1 MKPDPVAFVERTLI
15 DPETGTFFV
24 LTDAQ
29 RLFLRH
35 ALKIKSG
42 RLAYPEIVFS
52 APKKSGKTGFA
63 AMTMLYVV
71 RGLGGPFAEGIC
83 CANDAEQSTGRVF
96 QACARIVQASPMLR
110 DDAIVLAD
118 KITFRSTGASII
130 AIASDAAGAAGANP
144 SCVSFDE
151 LWGYTSERSRRLWDE
166 LVPPPTRK
174 ISCRLTTTYA
184 GFEGESLLLADLHAR
199 GLSGTEIE
207 PDLWVQPGM
216 AMFWTNRFTA
226 PWQTEEWREQMRQQL
241 RPNAYLLLIES
252 RWVTTESNFVEMD
265 WWDSCV
271 DPNARPLMADKSM
284 AAWIGVDAS
293 VKHDSTAIVV
303 VTWDARVNKP
313 RLISHRKFQPT
324 AAQPINFEATVEA
337 TLREYAQR
345 FSVRAIVYDPYQMAA
360 TAQRLRAFGLP
371 MREYPQTEA
380 NITQFSSTLFERIK
394 AGELIT
400 YPDDAIRLAVSRA
413 IAKETARG
421 WKITKEKASHKID
434 VVVALAMAVQAAGAE
449 GQFAAYVYLSDP
461 VVRATDYLPTAAWT
475 AAGGYFDPSA
485 KTVRADA
492 SNAADTSAKIN
503 S

>member
-1 MKPDPVAFVERTLI
+1 
-15 DPETGTFFV
+15 
-24 LTDAQ
+24 
-29 RLFLRH
+29 
-35 ALKIKSG
+35 
-42 RLAYPEIVFS
+42 
-52 APKKSGKTGFA
+52 
-63 AMTMLYVV
+63 
-71 RGLGGPFAEGIC
+71 
-83 CANDAEQSTGRVF
+83 
-96 QACARIVQASPMLR
+96 
-110 DDAIVLAD
+110 
-118 KITFRSTGASII
+118 
-130 AIASDAAGAAGANP
+130 
-144 SCVSFDE
+144 
-151 LWGYTSERSRRLWDE
+151 
-166 LVPPPTRK
+166 
-174 ISCRLTTTYA
+174 
-184 GFEGESLLLADLHAR
+184 LLADLHAR
-199 GLSGTEIE
+199 VLSGTEIE

-241 RPNAYLLLIES
+241 RPNAYLRLIES